1 MKRVSVM
8 AAGLDWEELEELEA
22 EAKQAGV
29 PLEYYY
35 VEGWRKALWEALKE
49 REAALKEREV
59 EQIRVRH
66 LEVDRNMAAGEAI
79 LKANVARRHK
89 RRPEGWR

>member
-1 MKRVSVM
+1 MKSVPVM
-8 AAGLDWEELEELEA
+8 EAGMDWEELGPIED
-22 EAKQAGV
+22 EAKRAGV

-35 VEGWRKALWEALKE
+35 VEGWRKALWDALKE
-49 REAALKEREV
+49 REAALKEREA

-66 LEVDRNMAAGEAI
+66 LDVDRNLAAGEAV

-89 RRPEGWR
+89 RRAEPWR